1 MATRRYKRDF
11 KELEKR
17 RRRGMRMLARGVVQA
32 EVARACEVSRQTV
45 SRWAEMLAEDR
56 QSWRRRPLGRP
67 GSMSG
72 VERAKLAKML
82 LGGAI
87 NHGFPTE
94 LWTLARIAKLIKREF
109 GHDFSTVHVW
119 RIVRELGFSSQ
130 RPTGRA
136 IERDEAAIL
145 EWKTKR
151 WPALKKTP
159 AAREEPS
166 SSSTNPD

>member
-1 MATRRYKRDF
+1 
-11 KELEKR
+11 
-17 RRRGMRMLARGVVQA
+17 MRMLTRGVAQA

-45 SRWAEMLAEDR
+45 SRWAEMGSEDR
-56 QSWRRRPLGRP
+56 QAWRRKPLGRP
-67 GSMSG
+67 GSMG
-72 VERAKLAKML
+72 GAERTKLGKML
-82 LGGAI
+82 LAGTI
-87 NHGFPTE
+87 SHGFPTE

-109 GHDFSTVHVW
+109 GHGFSTVHVW
-119 RIVRELGFSSQ
+119 RILGELGFSSQ

>member
-1 MATRRYKRDF
+1 MATKRYKRDF

-32 EVARACEVSRQTV
+32 EVARSCAVSRQTV
-45 SRWAEMLAEDR
+45 SRWAEMVAQDR
-56 QSWRRRPLGRP
+56 QAWRRRPLGRP
-67 GSMSG
+67 GAMSAA
-72 VERAKLAKML
+72 ERTQLSKML
-82 LGGAI
+82 VAGAVA
-87 NHGFPTE
+87 NGFATE

-109 GHDFSTVHVW
+109 GHAFSTVHVW

-136 IERDEAAIL
+136 VERDEAAIRQ
-145 EWKTKR
+145 WKTQR

-159 AAREEPS
+159 DVREEPS

>member
-1 MATRRYKRDF
+1 MATKRYKRDF

-17 RRRGMRMLARGVVQA
+17 RRRGMGMLARGEVQA

-45 SRWAEMLAEDR
+45 SRWAEMVSADP
-56 QSWRRRPLGRP
+56 QAWRRRPLGRP
-67 GSMSG
+67 GSMSAA
-72 VERAKLAKML
+72 ERVKLRKML

-87 NHGFPTE
+87 GQGFTTE
-94 LWTLARIAKLIKREF
+94 LWTLARIAQLIKREF
-109 GHDFSTVHVW
+109 GHEFSSVHVW
-119 RIVRELGFSSQ
+119 RIVRELGFSNQ

-136 IERDEAAIL
+136 LERDEAAIL

-159 AAREEPS
+159 DAREEPS